1 MNAPAK
7 AAELRPSTI
16 EFELDGQPASSFDL
30 RELGT
35 VPGGMLSLE
44 ARHAVMAGLTL
55 GGVIQHAIEEDG
67 QGVDVDGDWPGYTV
81 VDVFVEYEPAAFR
94 NVTLRAEV
102 KQQDSQTA
110 DEKTLRSE
118 RYFGSV
124 ERSFQLPAD
133 IDNSQAKAKFD
144 NGVLSLT
151 LPKRQG
157 SSSGHRLEID

>member
-1 MNAPAK
+1 MNSLMTRGNLFDDLFKDLMSPGFFIRPLHGDPLPQSIKVDVKESDGAYTVH
-7 AAELRPSTI
+7 AEL
-16 EFELDGQPASSFDL
+16 
-30 RELGT
+30 
-35 VPGGMLSLE
+35 PGVAKE
-44 ARHAVMAGLTL
+44 DIQVM
-55 GGVIQHAIEEDG
+55 
-67 QGVDVDGDWPGYTV
+67 
-81 VDVFVEYEPAAFR
+81 VEG
-94 NVTLRAEV
+94 NVVTLSAEV

-124 ERSFQLPAD
+124 ARSFQLPAD

-157 SSSGHRLEID
+157 GSSGQRLTID